1 MSALIGSII
10 VFLLV
15 VLLHEFGHFSVA
27 KLVGIK
33 VNEFSV
39 GMGPKI
45 FQKTKG
51 ETKYSL
57 RALPIGGYVAMEGE
71 DEESFDPRSF
81 NNVSVFKRMAVV
93 LAGVIMNFILA
104 IFCFFILFY
113 FIGFGSNIID
123 TVIKDSPADAAG
135 LTKGDKIV
143 GVNYVRT
150 DNLNDIVEEISKNN
164 GKELNL
170 NILRNNESI
179 NKKIMPKFSKE
190 ENRYIIGFS
199 STRQRSFLGSF
210 SLAFKQTGDVVKA
223 IFSVFSLIRDGKF
236 TSDMISGPIGVISI
250 IGQETSK
257 GFLYLVQILAI
268 ISANL
273 GVMNLI
279 PIPGLDGGKFLL
291 LIIESIRGKAIS
303 EKLEMKLTMIGYGI
317 LLTLM
322 IYVTIFNDLGR
333 LFKWQ

>member
-333 LFKWQ
+333 LFK

>member
-93 LAGVIMNFILA
+93 LAGVTMNFILA

-164 GKELNL
+164 DKELNL

-199 STRQRSFLGSF
+199 STRQRSFFGSF

-279 PIPGLDGGKFLL
+279 PIPGLDGGKFFL
-291 LIIESIRGKAIS
+291 LIIESIRGKALS

-333 LFKWQ
+333 LFK

>member
-93 LAGVIMNFILA
+93 LAGVTMNFILA

-113 FIGFGSNIID
+113 FIGFGSNVID

-170 NILRNNESI
+170 NILR
-179 NKKIMPKFSKE
+179 
-190 ENRYIIGFS
+190 
-199 STRQRSFLGSF
+199 TLG
-210 SLAFKQTGDVVKA
+210 
-223 IFSVFSLIRDGKF
+223 
-236 TSDMISGPIGVISI
+236 
-250 IGQETSK
+250 
-257 GFLYLVQILAI
+257 
-268 ISANL
+268 
-273 GVMNLI
+273 I
-279 PIPGLDGGKFLL
+279 P
-291 LIIESIRGKAIS
+291 
-303 EKLEMKLTMIGYGI
+303 
-317 LLTLM
+317 
-322 IYVTIFNDLGR
+322 
-333 LFKWQ
+333 